1 MLSRRRLRGETG
13 VRSASNASAGST
25 SSGPL
30 RSALE
35 PFSIPAFRSV
45 WVAALSGNSGRFAVV
60 LVAGWEAFRQGHH
73 SAIWPSLVSMLIL
86 LPTALL
92 GLPAGGLA
100 DRFNRAKQAA
110 AGQAVAAVATAGA
123 AACSFTHVA
132 SLATTL
138 GAAALVGAANSIQG
152 PAWQALVPSLVG
164 PQRMVSA
171 ALSTRI
177 AQQGSE
183 LVGPAIG
190 TAILTTAGPGWTF
203 LACALFYTA
212 GMVMMARVRSAA
224 RPAPRAAGASM
235 WHEVRVGI
243 SYLRTTSPLR
253 LLFVWVTLHCCL
265 TMATFGILP
274 TIATVNFGGAAGS
287 YGLLLTA
294 FGAGSILGPLLVM
307 GLARR
312 TRPGSVL
319 WVTGI
324 LSGAPLIVVGLSH
337 LEWLSMAMEF
347 LAGVGQ
353 AVFMA
358 VVYASVQACAHDAVR
373 GRVASIQLTSTTGAM
388 GLASIGWGALV
399 GVASAGFVLAV
410 PSALFVLVCFVL
422 AKRVPGLNG
431 AVNRHMGVAAT
442 ATDQAPSVA

>member
-1 MLSRRRLRGETG
+1 MSRGK
-13 VRSASNASAGST
+13 
-25 SSGPL
+25 L
-30 RSALE
+30 RSAWE
-35 PFSIPAFRSV
+35 PFSIAAFRSV
-45 WVAALSGNSGRFAVV
+45 WVAALSGNSGRFAVI

-100 DRFNRAKQAA
+100 DRFNRAKQTAT
-110 AGQAVAAVATAGA
+110 GQVVAAVATAGA
-123 AACSFTHVA
+123 AACIFTHTA

-138 GAAALVGAANSIQG
+138 GAAALVGVANAIQG
-152 PAWQALVPSLVG
+152 PAWQALIPGLVG
-164 PQRMVSA
+164 RERMASA

-203 LACALFYTA
+203 LCCSFFYA
-212 GMVMMARVRSAA
+212 VGVVLMARVRGQA
-224 RPAPRAAGASM
+224 RPAPRATATTM
-235 WHEVRVGI
+235 WHEVRDGV
-243 SYLRTTSPLR
+243 SYLRTTSPLG

-274 TIATVNFGGAAGS
+274 TIATVNFGGAAGA
-287 YGLLLTA
+287 YGLLLTG
-294 FGAGSILGPLLVM
+294 FGAGSIIGPLLM
-307 GLARR
+307 LGLFDRA
-312 TRPGSVL
+312 RPGRTL
-319 WVTGI
+319 WVTGV

-337 LEWLSMAMEF
+337 LEWLSVAMEC
-347 LAGVGQ
+347 LAGIGQ

-358 VVYASVQACAHDAVR
+358 VIYASVQACAHDAVR

-388 GLASIGWGALV
+388 GLASIGWGALAGAASV
-399 GVASAGFVLAV
+399 GLVLAV
-410 PSALFVLVCFVL
+410 PGAFFVLVCLVL
-422 AKRVPGLNG
+422 TKSVSGLDR
-431 AVNRHMGVAAT
+431 AVDRHTGVAPA
-442 ATDQAPSVA
+442 APAGVGVHLGDGPLPAQRGSAIGG

>member
-1 MLSRRRLRGETG
+1 MSR
-13 VRSASNASAGST
+13 AA
-25 SSGPL
+25 L
-30 RSALE
+30 RSAME
-35 PFSIPAFRSV
+35 PFSIAAFRSV
-45 WVAALSGNSGRFAVV
+45 WLGALSGNSGRFAVI

-73 SAIWPSLVSMLIL
+73 SAIWPSLVSMVIL
-86 LPTALL
+86 LPTAVF
-92 GLPAGGLA
+92 GLVSGGLA
-100 DRFNRAKQAA
+100 DRFNRAAQAA
-110 AGQAVAAVATAGA
+110 TGQAMAAVATAA
-123 AACSFTHVA
+123 AAICIFTHVA

-138 GAAALVGAANSIQG
+138 GAAALVGLANSVQG
-152 PAWQALVPSLVG
+152 PAWQALIPSLVG
-164 PQRMVSA
+164 KERMVSA

-203 LACALFYTA
+203 VACSLFYWA
-212 GMVMMARVRSAA
+212 AMVMLARVRRQA
-224 RPAPRAAGASM
+224 RPALRAGATTM
-235 WHEVRVGI
+235 WHEVRAGV
-243 SYLRTTSPLR
+243 SYLKTTSPLG

-274 TIATVNFGGAAGS
+274 TIATVNFGGAAGV

-294 FGAGSILGPLLVM
+294 FGAGSIVGPLLAM
-307 GLARR
+307 GMSHR
-312 TRPGSVL
+312 TRPATML
-319 WVTGI
+319 WVTGV

-337 LEWLSMAMEF
+337 LEWLAVVMEC

-358 VVYASVQACAHDAVR
+358 VIYASVQTCAHDAIR

-399 GVASAGFVLAV
+399 GVASAGLLLAI
-410 PSALFVLVCFVL
+410 PGGLFVLVCVAL
-422 AKRVPGLNG
+422 ARRVPGLNRE
-431 AVNRHMGVAAT
+431 VDRHAGHDAAPT
-442 ATDQAPSVA
+442 PIDAAPSMA

>member
-1 MLSRRRLRGETG
+1 LISRRT
-13 VRSASNASAGST
+13 
-25 SSGPL
+25 L

-35 PFSIPAFRSV
+35 PFSIAAFRSV
-45 WVAALSGNSGRFAVV
+45 WLGALSGNSGRFAVI
-60 LVAGWEAFRQGHH
+60 LVAGWEAFREGHH

-86 LPTALL
+86 LPIAVF

-100 DRFNRAKQAA
+100 DRVNRATQAA
-110 AGQAVAAVATAGA
+110 VGQAVAAVATAGA
-123 AACSFTHVA
+123 AVCIFMHVA

-138 GAAALVGAANSIQG
+138 SAAALVGVANAIQG
-152 PAWQALVPSLVG
+152 PAWQALIPTIVG
-164 PQRMVSA
+164 KERMVSA

-190 TAILTTAGPGWTF
+190 TAILTTVGPGWTF
-203 LACALFYTA
+203 LACSLFYA
-212 GMVMMARVRSAA
+212 VGVAMMARVRGQV
-224 RPAPRAAGASM
+224 RPAPRVARTTM
-235 WHEVRVGI
+235 WHEVRAGV
-243 SYLRTTSPLR
+243 SYLRTTAPLG

-274 TIATVNFGGAAGS
+274 TVATVNFGGAAGA

-307 GLARR
+307 GFSNRA
-312 TRPGSVL
+312 RPGSLL
-319 WVTGI
+319 WITGV

-337 LEWLSMAMEF
+337 LEWLSVAMEC

-358 VVYASVQACAHDAVR
+358 VIYASVQTCAKDAVR

-388 GLASIGWGALV
+388 GLASIAWGALV
-399 GVASAGFVLAV
+399 GVASVGFVLAV
-410 PSALFVLVCFVL
+410 PSALFVLVCL
-422 AKRVPGLNG
+422 LLTKRASGLNR
-431 AVNRHMGVAAT
+431 AVARHAGPVLPTLA
-442 ATDQAPSVA
+442 DHAPSVA